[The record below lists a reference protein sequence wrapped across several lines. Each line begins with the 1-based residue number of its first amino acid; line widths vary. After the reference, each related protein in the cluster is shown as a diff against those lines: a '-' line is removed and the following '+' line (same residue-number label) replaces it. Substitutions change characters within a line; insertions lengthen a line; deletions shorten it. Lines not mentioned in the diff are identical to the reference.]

1 MWLKPHVFRDF
12 NRPRNAGFYVGGVH
26 RKRSYKLLRTM
37 TGTHL
42 SSFSLGPQVISVA
55 TDEGPLGVPME
66 PMATSHT
73 GPGHKDEAIGTG
85 GL

>member
-1 MWLKPHVFRDF
+1 
-12 NRPRNAGFYVGGVH
+12 
-26 RKRSYKLLRTM
+26 M

-42 SSFSLGPQVISVA
+42 SSFSLGPQVICVA